1 MDKKQKAKFQEEWK
15 KPGNVKK
22 GEIISP
28 GSVIR
33 GVAKVAGK
41 VAGKQVAKKVA
52 ANAGK
57 KLTPAEKSRV
67 KDVKTIVKGTK
78 PGSLQKMMDKLPLEE
93 KRSYSQALRKAV
105 PDKNK
110 ASVYNKTKQ
119 AKPLKSVKKTTD
131 PINKNSKTDA
141 ILQEQYAKA
150 VKATKSIGGDPKTVK
165 LTYNGKTIDYKGI
178 R

>member
-15 KPGNVKK
+15 KPGNIKK

-28 GSVIR
+28 GSVVR

-105 PDKNK
+105 PDKKK

-131 PINKNSKTDA
+131 PINKNAQTDA
-141 ILQEQYAKA
+141 ILEEQYAKSL
-150 VKATKSIGGDPKTVK
+150 KATKAMGGDPKSVK
-165 LTYNGKTIDYKGI
+165 VTYNGRTIDHKGI